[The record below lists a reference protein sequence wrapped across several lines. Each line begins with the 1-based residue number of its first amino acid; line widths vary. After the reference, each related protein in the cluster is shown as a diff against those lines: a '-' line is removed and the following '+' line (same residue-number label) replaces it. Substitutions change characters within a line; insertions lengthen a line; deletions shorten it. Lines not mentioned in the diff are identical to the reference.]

1 MLKMAISLLICLIG
15 LPVFAAELT
24 KPEIPIKA
32 EVSAKN
38 DDQKLFYAIGQTV
51 AKQLKVFDLTQEEL
65 ELVKEG
71 LSDAIIG
78 KTSGVDL
85 SIVGSKLQQLAQAR
99 NAATGEKHVRL
110 GKEFVDKAEK
120 EKGATKTASGL
131 IYFTLTEGSG
141 DSPKETDTVKVNYRG
156 TLIDGVE
163 FDSSYKRNQ
172 PAEFKLDGVIKC
184 WTEGLH
190 KMRVGGKSKL
200 ICPSAIAYGDKGSA
214 GTIPPGATLVFEVEL
229 LEIKK

>member
-1 MLKMAISLLICLIG
+1 MFKIAISLLICLIG
-15 LPVFAAELT
+15 LPVFAAEPT

-38 DDQKLFYAIGQTV
+38 EDQKLFYAIGQTV
-51 AKQLKVFDLTQEEL
+51 AKQLNVFDLTQAEL

-78 KTSGVDL
+78 KTSSVDL
-85 SIVGSKLQQLAQAR
+85 SSIGSKLQQLAQAR
-99 NAATGEKHVRL
+99 NAAAGEKHLRL

-131 IYFTLTEGSG
+131 VYFTLTEGSG
-141 DSPKETDTVKVNYRG
+141 DSPKETDSVKVNYRG

-184 WTEGLH
+184 WTDGLQ
-190 KMRVGGKSKL
+190 KMRAGGKSKL
-200 ICPSAIAYGDKGSA
+200 ICPSAI
-214 GTIPPGATLVFEVEL
+214 VL
-229 LEIKK
+229 LCHISNVCNFLFCFA